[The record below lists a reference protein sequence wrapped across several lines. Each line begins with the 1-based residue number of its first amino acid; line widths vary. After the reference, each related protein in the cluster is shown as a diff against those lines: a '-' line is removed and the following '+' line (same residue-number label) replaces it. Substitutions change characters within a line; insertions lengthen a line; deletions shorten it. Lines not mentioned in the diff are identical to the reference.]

1 MENSKEDFT
10 IKSDRERTIVDTII
24 TGNSDE
30 RSYVVVD
37 KNGNEHHITAND
49 REQLGDRISQ
59 GGFGK
64 KK

>member
-1 MENSKEDFT
+1 MANSKDDFT
-10 IKSDRERTIVDTII
+10 IKSDRGRTLVDAIV

-30 RSYVVVD
+30 RSYVVID
-37 KNGNEHHITAND
+37 KNGNEHHITANN
-49 REQLGDRISQ
+49 REQLGNKISQ